1 LIIELQVGFP
11 ALGIKQISNFG
22 CLALGAISYVMKAFR
37 LYGSRGSERVVLEEI
52 PTPEIGAGQVLVR
65 VHATAVTPGELEW
78 YPTLHTPKG
87 DPRSRQILSH
97 EFSGVIEEVAPG
109 ITGLE
114 KGDAVYGMNNWFM
127 DGAAAEYCITTPTEI
142 APKPKTL
149 DHAHTAAVPISGLTA
164 WQALFE
170 HGKLE
175 AGQKVLIHGGAGGV
189 GSFAIQLAAWKGASV
204 ATTVS
209 EPNAEF
215 VRGLGAVQVIDY
227 QKSRFEEVVD
237 DADVVLDLVGGDTL
251 RRSFTAIKKGC
262 RVVTVATNA
271 ESSEDPAVKRAFFI
285 VETNREQLI
294 ELAKLIDTGKIRPI
308 ISEVFPLEK
317 AAQAYFP
324 AQKKALPGKFV
335 IRVSSS

>member
-1 LIIELQVGFP
+1 
-11 ALGIKQISNFG
+11 
-22 CLALGAISYVMKAFR
+22 
-37 LYGSRGSERVVLEEI
+37 
-52 PTPEIGAGQVLVR
+52 
-65 VHATAVTPGELEW
+65 
-78 YPTLHTPKG
+78 LHTPKG

-97 EFSGVIEEVAPG
+97 EFSGVSEEVAAG
-109 ITGLE
+109 ITSLE
-114 KGDAVYGMNNWFM
+114 KGEAVYGMNNWFI
-127 DGAAAEYCITTPTEI
+127 DGAAAEYCISTPTEI
-142 APKPKTL
+142 APKPKAL
-149 DHAHTAAVPISGLTA
+149 DHVHTAAVPISGLTA

-170 HGKLE
+170 HGRLE

-227 QKSRFEEVVD
+227 QKSRFEEVVN

-251 RRSFTAIKKGC
+251 KRSFMAIKKGG

-271 ESSEDPAVKRAFFI
+271 ESSEDPAVKGAFFI
-285 VETNREQLI
+285 VETRREQLI
-294 ELAKLIDTGKIRPI
+294 ELAKLIDAGKIRPI

-317 AAQAYFP
+317 ADQAYFP
-324 AQKKALPGKFV
+324 AQKKAVPGKFV
-335 IRVSSS
+335 IRVSTS

>member
-1 LIIELQVGFP
+1 
-11 ALGIKQISNFG
+11 
-22 CLALGAISYVMKAFR
+22 MKAVR
-37 LYGSRGSERVVLEEI
+37 LYGSRGNARVVLEET
-52 PTPEIGAGQVLVR
+52 PTPEIGEGQVLVR
-65 VHATAVTPGELEW
+65 VHATAVTPGEFEW

-127 DGAAAEYCITTPTEI
+127 DGAAAEYCISTPTEI
-142 APKPKTL
+142 APKPKAL
-149 DHAHTAAVPISGLTA
+149 DHVHTAAVPISGLTA

-170 HGKLE
+170 HGRLE

-209 EPNAEF
+209 EANAEF
-215 VRGLGAVQVIDY
+215 VRGLGAAQVIDY
-227 QKSRFEEVVD
+227 QKSRFEEVVN

-251 RRSFTAIKKGC
+251 KRSFMAIKKGG

-271 ESSEDPAVKRAFFI
+271 ESSEDPAVKGAFFI
-285 VETNREQLI
+285 VETRREQLI
-294 ELAKLIDTGKIRPI
+294 ELAKLIDAGKIWPI

-317 AAQAYFP
+317 ADQAYFP
-324 AQKKALPGKFV
+324 AQKKAVPGKFV
-335 IRVSSS
+335 IRVSTS

>member
-1 LIIELQVGFP
+1 
-11 ALGIKQISNFG
+11 
-22 CLALGAISYVMKAFR
+22 MKAVR
-37 LYGSRGSERVVLEEI
+37 LYGSRGNARVVLEET
-52 PTPEIGAGQVLVR
+52 PTPEIGEGQVLVR

-78 YPTLHTPKG
+78 YPTLHTPEG

-97 EFSGVIEEVAPG
+97 EFSGVIEEVAAG

-127 DGAAAEYCITTPTEI
+127 DGAAAEYCISTPTEI
-142 APKPKTL
+142 APKPKAL
-149 DHAHTAAVPISGLTA
+149 DHVHTAAVPISGLTA

-170 HGKLE
+170 HGRLE

-209 EPNAEF
+209 EANAEF
-215 VRGLGAVQVIDY
+215 VRGLGAAQVIDY
-227 QKSRFEEVVD
+227 QKSRFEEVVN

-251 RRSFTAIKKGC
+251 KRSFMAIKKGG

-271 ESSEDPAVKRAFFI
+271 ESSEDPAVKGAFFI
-285 VETNREQLI
+285 VETRREQLI

-317 AAQAYFP
+317 ADQAYFP
-324 AQKKALPGKFV
+324 AQKKAVPGKFV
-335 IRVSSS
+335 IRVSTS

>member
-1 LIIELQVGFP
+1 
-11 ALGIKQISNFG
+11 
-22 CLALGAISYVMKAFR
+22 MKAVR
-37 LYGSRGSERVVLEEI
+37 LYGSRGNARVVLEET
-52 PTPEIGAGQVLVR
+52 PTPEIGEGQVLVR

-97 EFSGVIEEVAPG
+97 EFSGVIEEVAAG

-127 DGAAAEYCITTPTEI
+127 DGAAAEYCISTPTEI
-142 APKPKTL
+142 APKPKAL
-149 DHAHTAAVPISGLTA
+149 DHVHTAAVPISGLTA

-170 HGKLE
+170 HGRLE

-209 EPNAEF
+209 EANAEF
-215 VRGLGAVQVIDY
+215 VRGLGAAQVIDY
-227 QKSRFEEVVD
+227 QKSRFEEVVN

-251 RRSFTAIKKGC
+251 KRSFMAIKKGG

-271 ESSEDPAVKRAFFI
+271 ESSEDPAVKGAFLI
-285 VETNREQLI
+285 VETRREQLI
-294 ELAKLIDTGKIRPI
+294 ELAKLIDAGKIRPI

-317 AAQAYFP
+317 ADQAYFP
-324 AQKKALPGKFV
+324 VQKKAVPGKFV
-335 IRVSSS
+335 IRVSTS

>member
-1 LIIELQVGFP
+1 
-11 ALGIKQISNFG
+11 
-22 CLALGAISYVMKAFR
+22 MKAVR
-37 LYGSRGSERVVLEEI
+37 LYGSRGNARVVLEET
-52 PTPEIGAGQVLVR
+52 PTPEIGEGQVLVR

-109 ITGLE
+109 ITGVE

-127 DGAAAEYCITTPTEI
+127 DGAAAEYCISTPTEI
-142 APKPKTL
+142 APKPKAL
-149 DHAHTAAVPISGLTA
+149 DHVHTAAVPISGLTA

-170 HGKLE
+170 HGRLE

-209 EPNAEF
+209 EANAEF
-215 VRGLGAVQVIDY
+215 VRGLGAAQVIDY
-227 QKSRFEEVVD
+227 QKSRFEEVVN

-251 RRSFTAIKKGC
+251 KRSFMAIKKGG

-271 ESSEDPAVKRAFFI
+271 ESSEDPAVKGAFFI
-285 VETNREQLI
+285 VETRREQLI
-294 ELAKLIDTGKIRPI
+294 ELAKLIDAGKIRPI

-317 AAQAYFP
+317 ADQAYFP
-324 AQKKALPGKFV
+324 VQKKAVPGKFV
-335 IRVSSS
+335 IRVSTS

>member
-1 LIIELQVGFP
+1 
-11 ALGIKQISNFG
+11 
-22 CLALGAISYVMKAFR
+22 
-37 LYGSRGSERVVLEEI
+37 
-52 PTPEIGAGQVLVR
+52 

-87 DPRSRQILSH
+87 DPRSQQILSH
-97 EFSGVIEEVAPG
+97 EFSGVIEEVAAD

-127 DGAAAEYCITTPTEI
+127 DGAAAEYCISTPTEI
-142 APKPKTL
+142 APKPKAL
-149 DHAHTAAVPISGLTA
+149 DHLHTAAVPISGLTA

-170 HGKLE
+170 HGKLG

-189 GSFAIQLAAWKGASV
+189 GTFAIQLAAWKGASI

-209 EPNAEF
+209 ERNAEF

-227 QKSRFEEVVD
+227 QKSRFEEVVH

-251 RRSFTAIKKGC
+251 KRSFKTIKKGG

-271 ESSEDPAVKRAFFI
+271 ESSKDPAVKTAFFI
-285 VETNREQLI
+285 VETRREQLI
-294 ELAKLIDTGKIRPI
+294 ELAKLIDSGKIRPI

-317 AAQAYFP
+317 ADQAYFS
-324 AQKKALPGKFV
+324 ARKKAVRGKSV
-335 IRVSSS
+335 IRVSTS